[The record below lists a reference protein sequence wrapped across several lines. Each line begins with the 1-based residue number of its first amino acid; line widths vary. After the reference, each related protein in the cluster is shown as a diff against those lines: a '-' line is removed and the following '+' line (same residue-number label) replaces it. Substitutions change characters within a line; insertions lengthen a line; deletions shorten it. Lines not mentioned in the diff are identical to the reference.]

1 MMSNIKPKNI
11 LAVEDNPADVET
23 IRRAL
28 NQFKSNYQ
36 LEVISDGKQ
45 AKKFTNTSKKD
56 SLTSGTELILLDL
69 NLPGIDGRELLEL
82 FDESKKQED
91 IPIVVLTTSKN
102 NSDIQYS
109 YRHGANAYLIKPGAY
124 KEFMNMLQSAFKFW
138 LSDAS

>member
-138 LSDAS
+138 LSNAS